1 MRKKTLLI
9 IIITILILL
18 ILAGGVFAYLFLAT
32 DIFKS
37 NKELFAKYITSMADE
52 ETGFIPISIEQYEN
66 KKLNTAYEN
75 KGGFSVNTQI
85 LADTTSDTS
94 MQAIN
99 NAINSANNTNI
110 AFNGKVDNPNKK
122 VEENIQINYSD
133 TVNMPFIY
141 RQDGDKYG
149 IQADSI
155 LPSYMVAVE
164 NNNLAV
170 LFQNLGAIDVSNIP
184 NKIETTQL
192 QSLKLTEDEKN
203 HILTNYIMPIYEN
216 MPEESFSKV
225 NNSDGSTTYTYSTT
239 TEELKNMLIQIL
251 ETFNNDT
258 VMINKVNSIWQ
269 EIQAVSN
276 INDGSKLEAGQLD
289 SMISNLKSQSIQSEN
304 IQINLTQ
311 KDGIT
316 NKISVTSEDINIEIL
331 KEQTESN
338 INYEFKV
345 NDEQENSGSIK
356 IGYEGINTN
365 SVTEKYEINYVASEM
380 INVKYTLTNT
390 VTFNN
395 QINIDPMGSNTILL
409 NNYSK
414 EQLQPFVMQL
424 ATKTAEVNS
433 NQMAQIGYQ
442 AELINPMA
450 MWFTAPTILQQLKFL
465 DSVQESQEQVQQQ
478 MEQEEQETNQIM
490 KNMEAY
496 INSTID
502 NSPNEPETYN
512 PNNQNINGNM
522 NSLIS
527 RSRRFHFL
535 MRENFI
541 N

>member
-450 MWFTAPTILQQLKFL
+450 MWFTAPTILQQLKLFNKM
-465 DSVQESQEQVQQQ
+465 QESQEQMQQQ
-478 MEQEEQETNQIM
+478 IEQEEQQTNQIM
-490 KNMEAY
+490 TNMEMYLNTA
-496 INSTID
+496 ID
-502 NSPNEPETYN
+502 SNLS
-512 PNNQNINGNM
+512 
-522 NSLIS
+522 
-527 RSRRFHFL
+527 
-535 MRENFI
+535 
-541 N
+541 